1 MAPAEG
7 DRVHQLSLGVM
18 GRSRKEN
25 ERRLPLHPQHLS
37 RIPDD
42 LRESIYLERDYGDR
56 FGMSD
61 DQLKGW
67 VAGFRTREQL
77 VEECDVI
84 LQPKP
89 LLSDIAE
96 LRVGQVLWGWPHCVQ
111 DQELTQVAID
121 LKLTLIA
128 FEAMNHWK
136 SDGSLSL
143 HVFHKNNELA
153 GYCSVLHAMQ
163 IAGSTGDYGIG
174 CAPWSS
180 ALARPPE
187 VP

>member
-1 MAPAEG
+1 MSWAG
-7 DRVHQLSLGVM
+7 
-18 GRSRKEN
+18 RKEN

-84 LQPKP
+84 LQP
-89 LLSDIAE
+89 AA
-96 LRVGQVLWGWPHCVQ
+96 
-111 DQELTQVAID
+111 TQ
-121 LKLTLIA
+121 
-128 FEAMNHWK
+128 
-136 SDGSLSL
+136 
-143 HVFHKNNELA
+143 
-153 GYCSVLHAMQ
+153 
-163 IAGSTGDYGIG
+163 
-174 CAPWSS
+174 
-180 ALARPPE
+180 
-187 VP
+187 